1 MESDELRDY
10 SELQDDGLE
19 PAPTWPERIRAA
31 LLRPLAPALF
41 GIVLVGLLALLYL
54 SEVAGVEAANTQLR
68 TLRDQQARL
77 ERQEAQLRAQLGV
90 VTSPAYIEQ
99 RARALGLVPASGA
112 PIFIVRVPNGA
123 YR

>member
-1 MESDELRDY
+1 MESDELQDY
-10 SELQDDGLE
+10 SELPEDGINS
-19 PAPTWPERIRAA
+19 ASTWQERIHAA

-68 TLRDQQARL
+68 ALRDQQARL
-77 ERQEAQLRAQLGV
+77 DRQEAQLRAQLGV

>member
-10 SELQDDGLE
+10 SALQDDGLE
-19 PAPTWPERIRAA
+19 PAPTWPERIHAA

-68 TLRDQQARL
+68 TL
-77 ERQEAQLRAQLGV
+77 
-90 VTSPAYIEQ
+90 
-99 RARALGLVPASGA
+99 
-112 PIFIVRVPNGA
+112 
-123 YR
+123 

>member
-19 PAPTWPERIRAA
+19 PAPTWPERIHAA

-77 ERQEAQLRAQLGV
+77 DRQEAQPPAQLGG
-90 VTSPAYIEQ
+90 VTSPAYIQ
-99 RARALGLVPASGA
+99 QPARALGPVPAPG
-112 PIFIVRVPNGA
+112 PPLLIVRGPN
-123 YR
+123 RS